1 MSESRA
7 NLEQIL
13 ELLLAEENEQAEEL
27 LHEYVVAKARQQYER
42 VLDESEEVEK
52 DLDESEEVDESSCGS
67 DDEDLEEMM
76 DHSNPSENFKRDVAG
91 VTDIADEVAEDE
103 YTLEGDDEDDAEMG
117 MDMDDMDDMDDM
129 GDMDAEE
136 GDVEDK
142 IDDLEDELQALKA
155 EFEKLMSDDDE
166 AEDDA
171 EDARDDAMDADAEEN
186 AFGAAEIEES
196 EYDLDEDFDTLEEAT
211 KLSDQVS
218 PQSTTKLNVPDPG
231 ADNNQSP
238 FTKTPGAKS
247 GKGGKPVH
255 MTDGGE
261 GDHGEKGSSNPQ
273 DPGNHNMNIDP
284 KSNAGQQT
292 KAKLSVPNPGAD
304 GSNGKSPFTKQPS

>member
-117 MDMDDMDDMDDM
+117 MDMDDMDDM

-171 EDARDDAMDADAEEN
+171 DDAMDDAMDADTEIR
-186 AFGAAEIEES
+186 FDQDSIEES

>member
-42 VLDESEEVEK
+42 VLDESEEVEE
-52 DLDESEEVDESSCGS
+52 LDESEEEVDESSCGKHKKN
-67 DDEDLEEMM
+67 EDLDEM
-76 DHSNPSENFKRDVAG
+76 DQSDPSANYVED
-91 VTDIADEVAEDE
+91 VTDISREVDEDE
-103 YTLEGDDEDDAEMG
+103 FALEGDQEEDFEADF
-117 MDMDDMDDMDDM
+117 
-129 GDMDAEE
+129 GDEE

-142 IDDLEDELQALKA
+142 IDDLEDELAALKA
-155 EFEKLMSDDDE
+155 EFEKLMSDDDD

-171 EDARDDAMDADAEEN
+171 EDARDDAMDADAEEI
-186 AFGAAEIEES
+186 AFDADEIEES

-238 FTKTPGAKS
+238 FTKAPGAKS

-255 MTDGGE
+255 ISDGGE

-304 GSNGKSPFTKQPS
+304 GSNGKSPFTNQPS

>member
-76 DHSNPSENFKRDVAG
+76 DHSNPSEDFKTDVTA
-91 VTDIADEVAEDE
+91 IADEVAEDE

-117 MDMDDMDDMDDM
+117 MDMDDMDDM

-136 GDVEDK
+136 GDVE
-142 IDDLEDELQALKA
+142 
-155 EFEKLMSDDDE
+155 KLMSDDDD

-171 EDARDDAMDADAEEN
+171 DDAMDDAMDADATEID
-186 AFGAAEIEES
+186 FDQDEIEES

>member
-42 VLDESEEVEK
+42 VLDESEEVE
-52 DLDESEEVDESSCGS
+52 DLDESEEEVDESSCGS
-67 DDEDLEEMM
+67 KKKDEDLEEMM
-76 DHSNPSENFKRDVAG
+76 DHSDPSADYVEDVTAISDE
-91 VTDIADEVAEDE
+91 VEADEFG
-103 YTLEGDDEDDAEMG
+103 EGDDEDDGE
-117 MDMDDMDDMDDM
+117 MDMDM
-129 GDMDAEE
+129 GDD

-155 EFEKLMSDDDE
+155 EFEKLMSDDDD

-171 EDARDDAMDADAEEN
+171 EGAMDAAMDADAD
-186 AFGAAEIEES
+186 EIEFDDQEMES
-196 EYDLDEDFDTLEEAT
+196 VEYDLDEDFDENLEEAT

-261 GDHGEKGSSNPQ
+261 GDHGDKGSSNPQ
-273 DPGNHNMNIDP
+273 DPGDHNIDVDH

>member
-1 MSESRA
+1 
-7 NLEQIL
+7 
-13 ELLLAEENEQAEEL
+13 
-27 LHEYVVAKARQQYER
+27 
-42 VLDESEEVEK
+42 
-52 DLDESEEVDESSCGS
+52 
-67 DDEDLEEMM
+67 
-76 DHSNPSENFKRDVAG
+76 
-91 VTDIADEVAEDE
+91 
-103 YTLEGDDEDDAEMG
+103 MG
-117 MDMDDMDDMDDM
+117 MDMDDMDDM

>member
-42 VLDESEEVEK
+42 VLDESEEVE
-52 DLDESEEVDESSCGS
+52 DLDESEEEVDESSCGS
-67 DDEDLEEMM
+67 KKPKNEDEDLDEMM
-76 DHSNPSENFKRDVAG
+76 NHEYPSADYVEDVAAIG
-91 VTDIADEVAEDE
+91 REVDEDE
-103 YTLEGDDEDDAEMG
+103 FAMEEDDEDDM
-117 MDMDDMDDMDDM
+117 DM
-129 GDMDAEE
+129 GDMDMGDMDSEE

-142 IDDLEDELQALKA
+142 IDDLEDELAALKA

-171 EDARDDAMDADAEEN
+171 EDARDDAMDADAEEI
-186 AFGAAEIEES
+186 AFDADEIEES

-211 KLSDQVS
+211 KLSDQTS
-218 PQSTTKLNVPDPG
+218 PQSTTSLNVPDPG
-231 ADNNQSP
+231 ADNTQSP
-238 FTKTPGAKS
+238 FTKAPGAKS

-255 MTDGGE
+255 ITDGGE

>member
-42 VLDESEEVEK
+42 VLDESEEVEE
-52 DLDESEEVDESSCGS
+52 DLDESEEVDESSCNKE
-67 DDEDLEEMM
+67 DEDLDEMM
-76 DHSNPSENFKRDVAG
+76 DHSDPSADYVEDVTAIQDA
-91 VTDIADEVAEDE
+91 VEADQFG
-103 YTLEGDDEDDAEMG
+103 EGDDEDDSE
-117 MDMDDMDDMDDM
+117 MDMDM
-129 GDMDAEE
+129 GDD

-155 EFEKLMSDDDE
+155 EFEKLMSDDDD

-171 EDARDDAMDADAEEN
+171 EDAMDAAMDADAGEVEFD
-186 AFGAAEIEES
+186 AQEMES
-196 EYDLDEDFDTLEEAT
+196 VEYDLDEDFDTLEEAT

-238 FTKTPGAKS
+238 FTKTPGAKG

-284 KSNAGQQT
+284 KSNAPQQT

>member
-27 LHEYVVAKARQQYER
+27 LHEYVVAKARQQYGR
-42 VLDESEEVEK
+42 VLDESEEVE
-52 DLDESEEVDESSCGS
+52 DLDESEEEVDESSCGS
-67 DDEDLEEMM
+67 KKKDEDLEEMM
-76 DHSNPSENFKRDVAG
+76 DHSDPSADYVEDVTAISDE
-91 VTDIADEVAEDE
+91 VEADEFG
-103 YTLEGDDEDDAEMG
+103 EGDDEDDGE
-117 MDMDDMDDMDDM
+117 MDMDM
-129 GDMDAEE
+129 GDD

-155 EFEKLMSDDDE
+155 EFEKLMSDDDD

-171 EDARDDAMDADAEEN
+171 EGAMDAAMDADAD
-186 AFGAAEIEES
+186 EIEFDDQEMES
-196 EYDLDEDFDTLEEAT
+196 VEYDLDEDFDENLEEAT
-211 KLSDQVS
+211 KLSDQTS
-218 PQSTTKLNVPDPG
+218 PQSTTSLNVPDPG

-238 FTKTPGAKS
+238 FTKVPGAKG

-261 GDHGEKGSSNPQ
+261 GDHGDKGSSNPQ
-273 DPGNHNMNIDP
+273 DPGDHNIDVDH
-284 KSNAGQQT
+284 KSNAPQQT

>member
-1 MSESRA
+1 
-7 NLEQIL
+7 
-13 ELLLAEENEQAEEL
+13 
-27 LHEYVVAKARQQYER
+27 
-42 VLDESEEVEK
+42 
-52 DLDESEEVDESSCGS
+52 
-67 DDEDLEEMM
+67 
-76 DHSNPSENFKRDVAG
+76 
-91 VTDIADEVAEDE
+91 
-103 YTLEGDDEDDAEMG
+103 
-117 MDMDDMDDMDDM
+117 M

-171 EDARDDAMDADAEEN
+171 DDAMDDAMDADSTAVK
-186 AFGAAEIEES
+186 FDQDEIEES

-261 GDHGEKGSSNPQ
+261 GDHGEKGSSNPR

>member
-42 VLDESEEVEK
+42 VLDESEEVEE
-52 DLDESEEVDESSCGS
+52 DLDESEEVDESSCTK
-67 DDEDLEEMM
+67 DRKNEDLEEM
-76 DHSNPSENFKRDVAG
+76 DQSDASRDYVND
-91 VTDIADEVAEDE
+91 VTAISDEVEQDKYA
-103 YTLEGDDEDDAEMG
+103 LEGDEDDMEMDAEMG
-117 MDMDDMDDMDDM
+117 DMDIDS
-129 GDMDAEE
+129 EE

-155 EFEKLMSDDDE
+155 EFEKLMSDDDD

-171 EDARDDAMDADAEEN
+171 EDARDDAMDADAEEI
-186 AFGAAEIEES
+186 AFDSDEIEES